1 MADFTEF
8 ITKEKWRIRFVPWK
22 ECETGIAIQCDA
34 MFTLV
39 EFKEFYIDL
48 WKAMF
53 KRYETSFPND
63 VKPPYSRENLAEM
76 LEEEVGE
83 EAFL

>member
-1 MADFTEF
+1 MANFTEF
-8 ITKEKWRIRFVPWK
+8 ITKEKWCIRFVPWK

-34 MFTLV
+34 MFALD

-53 KRYETSFPND
+53 KRYEKDFPND
-63 VKPPYSRENLAEM
+63 VKPSHNVERLAE
-76 LEEEVGE
+76 LLQEEVGE
-83 EAFL
+83 KLFL